1 MFTKLF
7 YVFLKTLLFAFLT
20 ALTQIGGLVYLLS
33 VSLFRKL
40 KVTRVI
46 PKAILFLALYV
57 VTIFAIVPFLAPFFG
72 REKIKHTK
80 LIKPTNYM
88 TVFLNRNYVV
98 HEINSVLS
106 AAEKEL
112 EGTGIH
118 LNYLDA
124 NFPFILGFPLLPHL
138 SHNDGRKLDLSLVY
152 ETPEGEISTKQK
164 SRSGYGVFEEPK
176 SGEFDQIIKCKIND
190 YYLYDYSK
198 HLTFGRKN
206 EELGFSLNGTKALI
220 KSLIKQPQLEK
231 LFIEPHLKARL
242 NLLHDKVRYHGC
254 HAVRH
259 DDHIHFQVK

>member
-1 MFTKLF
+1 
-7 YVFLKTLLFAFLT
+7 
-20 ALTQIGGLVYLLS
+20 
-33 VSLFRKL
+33 
-40 KVTRVI
+40 
-46 PKAILFLALYV
+46 LFLALYV

-98 HEINSVLS
+98 HEINSV
-106 AAEKEL
+106 
-112 EGTGIH
+112 
-118 LNYLDA
+118 
-124 NFPFILGFPLLPHL
+124 PLLPHL

-220 KSLIKQPQLEK
+220 KSLIRQPQLEK

-254 HAVRH
+254 RAVRH